1 MVAIPQNH
9 PTLKEARVQTQTS
22 SIGGTPLACYAPV
35 PLRGR
40 VTKITACDQGA
51 ITTADCTM
59 TVAVNGTT
67 VTALGFTIAL
77 TGAAAGRVT
86 AAAPTSP
93 VYVSEDDYITL
104 TPSGAS
110 GSTIGCVFVI
120 TVAQGS

>member
-1 MVAIPQNH
+1 MALTVNH
-9 PTLKEARVQTQTS
+9 PLLKETRVQTQTT
-22 SIGGTPLACYAPV
+22 SIGGTPLACYAGIPI
-35 PLRGR
+35 RGR
-40 VTKITACDQGA
+40 ISKIQAVDQGA

-67 VTALGFTIAL
+67 NTALAFTIAL

-86 AAAPTSP
+86 AATPTSA

-110 GSTIGCVFVI
+110 GSSIGCVFTISVQ
-120 TVAQGS
+120 AA